1 MTKRM
6 MMGVG
11 GCLAACM
18 ATAKPTLTVPAEL
31 QAAPG
36 IPCNVYFARTL
47 DSVKPSNYAFE
58 AISEAGSFWEDR
70 WTWTPTEK
78 DAGRRVPVVFNVWDD
93 ESGLVDAVTT
103 TVTVAKMPTEE
114 QKAKKVSVAILGA
127 SCTNSRYQDQ
137 LRARMREAGFAN
149 YVAVG
154 SHSGGSSSVECNP
167 DTEAPHDGYGG
178 FAWGDFMTRYA
189 MTVDEINNEQA
200 EAEREQLIHLFGAKL
215 PKGQEWRKGLLKSPL
230 VRIRDMKKVVDVQAW
245 FDKVNGGKAPDYV
258 FITLGGNG
266 VSTVRPERIEEA
278 VAGQMTSATQLL
290 DYLRAAAP
298 DMKIVVTSAFGGST
312 LQDGWGK
319 NYGAKTSAFIG
330 NPNRIR
336 YDREIAKLI
345 AARNDPKILFMTASL
360 NVDPVNA
367 YPHGKHANA
376 LHSLPSGGK
385 MFGDA
390 LAAWL
395 LCDLTKGE

>member
-1 MTKRM
+1 MTKKL

-18 ATAKPTLTVPAEL
+18 ATAKPTLTVPTEL

-36 IPCNVYFARTL
+36 IPCNVYFARAL

-58 AISEAGSFWEDR
+58 AISEAGSFWEDC

-78 DAGRRVPVVFNVWDD
+78 DAGRQVKVVFNVWDD

-167 DTEAPHDGYGG
+167 DKEAPHDGYGG

-230 VRIRDMKKVVDVQAW
+230 VRIKDMKKVVDVQAW

-266 VSTVRPERIEEA
+266 VATVRPERIEEA
-278 VAGQMTSATQLL
+278 VAGQMASATKLL

-298 DMKIVVTSAFGGST
+298 DMKIVITSAFGGST

-319 NYGAKTSAFIG
+319 NYGAKTSAFVG
-330 NPNRIR
+330 NRNRIL
-336 YDREIAKLI
+336 YDREIAKLV
-345 AARNDPKILFMTASL
+345 AARNDPKLVYMTASL
-360 NVDPVNA
+360 NVDPVGA
-367 YPHGKHANA
+367 YPHGAHANA
-376 LHSLPSGGK
+376 LHSGPNGGR

-395 LCDLTKGE
+395 LCDLTDR

>member
-1 MTKRM
+1 M
-6 MMGVG
+6 
-11 GCLAACM
+11 L
-18 ATAKPTLTVPAEL
+18 
-31 QAAPG
+31 
-36 IPCNVYFARTL
+36 
-47 DSVKPSNYAFE
+47 
-58 AISEAGSFWEDR
+58 
-70 WTWTPTEK
+70 
-78 DAGRRVPVVFNVWDD
+78 
-93 ESGLVDAVTT
+93 
-103 TVTVAKMPTEE
+103 
-114 QKAKKVSVAILGA
+114 
-127 SCTNSRYQDQ
+127 
-137 LRARMREAGFAN
+137 
-149 YVAVG
+149 
-154 SHSGGSSSVECNP
+154 
-167 DTEAPHDGYGG
+167 
-178 FAWGDFMTRYA
+178 
-189 MTVDEINNEQA
+189 
-200 EAEREQLIHLFGAKL
+200 AEREQLIHLFGAKL

-230 VRIRDMKKVVDVQAW
+230 VRIKDMKKVVDVQAW

-330 NPNRIR
+330 NLNRIR
-336 YDREIAKLI
+336 YDREIAKLV